1 MDRVIELIRV
11 LTMILGDN
19 IIEVLLA
26 IIISVVFILI
36 VCIID
41 IFTKEKLWE
50 KDV

>member
-26 IIISVVFILI
+26 IIISVIFILI
-36 VCIID
+36 VYIID
-41 IFTKEKLWE
+41 IFTKEKL
-50 KDV
+50 